1 MDKLVTD
8 TLLKPDMLAVLSR
21 THLQAT
27 LHGFLLP
34 IFESISNAM
43 HGIEE
48 AFVDT
53 SSAERQG
60 VITVKF
66 RDWTNPNKIVISVS
80 DNGAGLT
87 EDNYRSFKTPFS
99 GHKLR
104 QKGRGFGRFIAFK
117 VFARV
122 MYHSRFSFFG
132 QSDVRSFRFDITQ
145 KEEFI
150 LLDDQPD
157 FDGAGLTV
165 TYDQPLTNWHDLI
178 ATLNA
183 DEITGEIGAHF
194 LPYFLYRW
202 LPQIVIQFDNDKP
215 IDIRSRF
222 QGMFK
227 QFAQG
232 TIVCEIDGAPEE
244 LSYSLAKLPRTQQ
257 FKNHCLLLS
266 AADRIVGS
274 PRDLTNK
281 LGQPFFVGEDNERY
295 VVIAVVRGEAFESRL
310 NDSRTGINLSPRT
323 VEDVV
328 SRISDVIQLEEHAQI
343 DKIKTDQSVEL
354 AEALRE
360 NPILKLGLR
369 GKTVADYVAVKPN
382 NWKPEQFIS
391 DLAIER
397 YRATADLTKQIVAAS
412 ADADNYEATIKQI
425 VAKIDAS
432 KKETLAEYVIHRKN
446 IIALVEVAR
455 RFQDDGKHAPE
466 DAIHELVFRRFS
478 DSASVDYFEHNLW
491 LIDDALAFLPYVSS
505 DRTLHGGR
513 RKKGDKV
520 SDLLFFDDSMILGD
534 NDGTTLTI
542 VEFKRPSRDDYVFGI
557 EKSDPVL
564 QVINT
569 LDKATAEGGIA
580 KTDGTYFSFAN
591 IVRRFAFV
599 IADLTPSLVNVLYKH
614 DFQNGWNSKVFV
626 RYRER
631 DAIFIQVFGFDTLV
645 ENAKKRNQAFFKVLL
660 DE

>member
-1 MDKLVTD
+1 MDKITTD

-21 THLQAT
+21 THLQIDT
-27 LHGFLLP
+27 HGFLLP
-34 IFESISNAM
+34 IFEAISNAM
-43 HGIEE
+43 YSIEE
-48 AFVDT
+48 AFVDRAT
-53 SSAERQG
+53 AEQKG
-60 VITVKF
+60 VVTVWFKE
-66 RDWTNPNKIVISVS
+66 WTNPNKIIVSVA
-80 DNGAGLT
+80 DNGTGLT
-87 EDNYRSFKTPFS
+87 EENYRSFKTPFS
-99 GHKLR
+99 GYKLK

-117 VFARV
+117 IFSRIV
-122 MYHSRFSFFG
+122 YQSRFTFFG
-132 QSDVRSFRFDITQ
+132 KSQVRSFRFDIAK

-150 LLDDQPD
+150 LLGEEPN
-157 FDGAGLTV
+157 FEGAGLTV
-165 TYDQPLTNWHDLI
+165 TYDQPLTNWHALI
-178 ATLNA
+178 ASLNSDNIA
-183 DEITGEIGAHF
+183 NEIGAHF

-202 LPQIVIQFDNDKP
+202 LPQILIRFDDEDP

-227 QFAQG
+227 QFADG
-232 TIVCEIDGAPEE
+232 TIVADIDGAPEE
-244 LSYSLAKLPRTQQ
+244 LTYALAKLPRTQQ
-257 FKNHCLLLS
+257 FKNHCLLFS

-281 LGQPFFVGEDNERY
+281 IGQPSFLGENNERY

-310 NDSRTGINLSPRT
+310 NDSRTGINLSPGT
-323 VEDVV
+323 IEDVV
-328 SRISDVIQLEEHAQI
+328 SHISNVIQKEEHTQI
-343 DKIKTDQSVEL
+343 AKIKTDQSQEL

-369 GKTVADYVAVKPN
+369 GKTLTDYVAARPN
-382 NWKPEQFIS
+382 NWTPEQFIS

-397 YRATADLTKQIVAAS
+397 YRATSDLSKQIVAA
-412 ADADNYEATIKQI
+412 ANNEENYEATIKQI

-446 IIALVEVAR
+446 IIELVEAAR
-455 RFQDDGKHAPE
+455 RFQGDGKHAPE

-478 DSASVDYFEHNLW
+478 DTANVDYFEHNLW

-505 DRTLHGGR
+505 DRTLHGSR
-513 RKKGDKV
+513 RQKGDKV

-542 VEFKRPSRDDYVFGI
+542 VEFKRPSRDDYVFGS
-557 EKSDPVL
+557 EKSDPIL

-569 LDKATAEGGIA
+569 LDKARAEGGIT
-580 KTDGTYFSFAN
+580 KTDGAYFSFAN
-591 IVRRFAFV
+591 VVRKFAFV
-599 IADLTPSLVNVLYKH
+599 IADITPTLVKVLEKY
-614 DFQNGWNSKVFV
+614 DFHNDWNPKVFI

-631 DAIFIQVFGFDTLV
+631 AAIFIQVFGFDTLV

>member
-21 THLQAT
+21 THLQVSV
-27 LHGFLLP
+27 HGFLLP
-34 IFESISNAM
+34 ILEAISNAM
-43 HGIEE
+43 HAIEE
-48 AFVDT
+48 AFGDRA
-53 SSAERQG
+53 SAESDG
-60 VITVKF
+60 VINVRFK
-66 RDWTNPNKIVISVS
+66 DWTNPTKIIVSVS

-99 GHKLR
+99 GYKLK

-117 VFARV
+117 VFSRV
-122 MYHSRFSFFG
+122 IYQSRFYFFG
-132 QSDVRSFRFDITQ
+132 KPDVRSFRFDITQ

-150 LLDDQPD
+150 LLNDAPA

-165 TYDQPLTNWHDLI
+165 TYDQPLSNWHDLVVSLNVDDI
-178 ATLNA
+178 AN
-183 DEITGEIGAHF
+183 EIGAHF

-202 LPQIVIQFDNDKP
+202 LPQILIQFDNDAP

-222 QGMFK
+222 RGMFK
-227 QFAQG
+227 QFSEG

-281 LGQPFFVGEDNERY
+281 IGQPFFIGDDNERY

-310 NDSRTGINLSPRT
+310 NDSRTGINLSPRV
-323 VEDVV
+323 VEEVV
-328 SRISDVIQLEEHAQI
+328 SHVSDKIQAAEHEQI
-343 DKIKTDQSVEL
+343 EKIKTDQSEEL
-354 AEALRE
+354 ADALRE

-369 GKTVADYVAVKPN
+369 GKTIQDYVATRPN

-397 YRATADLTKQIVAAS
+397 YRATSDLTKQIVAAS
-412 ADADNYEATIKQI
+412 NDAENYEATIKQI

-432 KKETLAEYVIHRKN
+432 KKETLAEYIIHRKN
-446 IIALVEVAR
+446 IIALVEAAR
-455 RFQDDGKHAPE
+455 RFQDDGKRSPE
-466 DAIHELVFRRFS
+466 DAIHELIFRRFS
-478 DSASVDYFEHNLW
+478 DSANISYFEHNLW
-491 LIDDALAFLPYVSS
+491 LVDDLLAFLPYVSS

-513 RKKGDKV
+513 RSKGDKV
-520 SDLLFFDDSMILGD
+520 TDLLFFDDSMILGD

-542 VEFKRPSRDDYVFGI
+542 VEFKRPSRNDYVFGT

-569 LDKATAEGGIA
+569 LEKAVAEGGIT
-580 KTDGTYFSFAN
+580 KTDGAYFSFAN
-591 IVRRFAFV
+591 VVRKFAFV
-599 IADLTPSLVNVLYKH
+599 IADLTPTLVDVLNKY
-614 DFQNGWNSKVFV
+614 DFHNDWNPKVFV

-631 DAIFIQVFGFDTLV
+631 TAIFIQVFGYDTLV

>member
-1 MDKLVTD
+1 MDKLATD

-21 THLQAT
+21 THLQVS

-34 IFESISNAM
+34 IFEAISNAM
-43 HGIEE
+43 HSIEE
-48 AFVDT
+48 AFLDRAR
-53 SSAERQG
+53 AEQEG
-60 VITVKF
+60 IITVRFKNC
-66 RDWTNPNKIVISVS
+66 TNPNKVIVSVS
-80 DNGAGLT
+80 DTGTGLT
-87 EDNYRSFKTPFS
+87 EENYRSFKTPFS
-99 GHKLR
+99 GYKLK

-117 VFARV
+117 VFSRV
-122 MYHSRFSFFG
+122 IYQSRFSFFDK
-132 QSDVRSFRFDITQ
+132 SDVRSFRFDLAQ
-145 KEEFI
+145 KDELI
-150 LLDDQPD
+150 LLSEGPD

-165 TYDQPLTNWHDLI
+165 TYDQPLTNWHELI
-178 ATLNA
+178 STLNA
-183 DEITGEIGAHF
+183 DDIANEIGAHF

-227 QFAQG
+227 QFAEG
-232 TIVCEIDGAPEE
+232 RIICDIDGAPEE
-244 LSYSLAKLPRTQQ
+244 LTYSLAKLPRTKQ

-281 LGQPFFVGEDNERY
+281 IGQPSFIGEDNERY

-323 VEDVV
+323 IEDVV
-328 SRISDVIQLEEHAQI
+328 SHISDRIQLSEHAQI
-343 DKIKTDQSVEL
+343 EKIKTDQSEDLV
-354 AEALRE
+354 EALRE

-369 GKTVADYVAVKPN
+369 GKTIKDYVAAKPN

-397 YRATADLTKQIVAAS
+397 FRATSDLTRQIVAA
-412 ADADNYEATIKQI
+412 ANNADNYEATIKQI

-446 IIALVEVAR
+446 IISLIEASR
-455 RFQDDGKHAPE
+455 RFQGDGKHAPE

-478 DSASVDYFEHNLW
+478 DNGNVSYFEHNLW
-491 LIDDALAFLPYVSS
+491 LVDDALAFLPYVSS

-542 VEFKRPSRDDYVFGI
+542 VEFKRPSRDDYVFGL

-569 LDKATAEGGIA
+569 LDKAVAEGGIT
-580 KTDGTYFSFAN
+580 KTDGAYFSFAN
-591 IVRRFAFV
+591 IVRKFAFV
-599 IADLTPSLVNVLYKH
+599 IADLTPTLVSALYKH
-614 DFQNGWNSKVFV
+614 DFHNGWNPKVFV
-626 RYRER
+626 RYRGRE
-631 DAIFIQVFGFDTLV
+631 AIFIQVFGFDTLV

>member
-1 MDKLVTD
+1 MDKLTTD

-21 THLQAT
+21 THLQVN

-34 IFESISNAM
+34 IFEAISNAM

-48 AFVDT
+48 AFDD
-53 SSAERQG
+53 SASAEKIG
-60 VITVKF
+60 LVKVTF
-66 RDWTNPNKIVISVS
+66 KDWTDPHKIVVSVS
-80 DNGAGLT
+80 DNGAGLHD
-87 EDNYRSFKTPFS
+87 DNYRSFKTPFS
-99 GHKLR
+99 GAKLS

-122 MYHSRFSFFG
+122 VYHSRFAFFG
-132 QSDVRSFRFDITQ
+132 STDVRAFRFDVNQ
-145 KEEFI
+145 EQELI
-150 LLDDQPD
+150 LLQDQPV
-157 FDGAGLTV
+157 FEGTGLAV
-165 TYDQPLTNWHDLI
+165 TYDQPLLGWHDLI
-178 ATLNA
+178 RALKA
-183 DEITGEIGAHF
+183 DDITDEIGAHF

-202 LPQIVIQFDNDKP
+202 LPQIIQFDEGEP

-227 QFAQG
+227 KFAEG
-232 TIVCEIDGAPEE
+232 TITCDIDGAPEE

-257 FKNHCLLLS
+257 FKSHCLLLS
-266 AADRIVGS
+266 AADRIVGT
-274 PRDLTNK
+274 PRDLSNK
-281 LGQPFFVGEDNERY
+281 IGQPFFFDENGERY

-310 NDSRTGINLSPRT
+310 NDSRTGINLGPRT

-328 SRISDVIQLEEHAQI
+328 SHISDVIQREEHAQI
-343 DKIKTDQSVEL
+343 DKIKSDQSVEL

-369 GKTVADYVAVKPN
+369 GKTVSDYVKAKPN

-412 ADADNYEATIKQI
+412 ANADNYEATIKQI
-425 VAKIDAS
+425 VAKIDAG

-455 RFQDDGKHAPE
+455 RFQDNGKRAPE
-466 DAIHELVFRRFS
+466 DAIHDLVFRRFS

-491 LIDDALAFLPYVSS
+491 LVDDALAFLPYVSS

-513 RKKGDKV
+513 RGKGDKV
-520 SDLLFFDDSMILGD
+520 TDLLFFDDSMILGD

-542 VEFKRPSRDDYVFGI
+542 VEFKRPSRNDYAFGSEKDDPI
-557 EKSDPVL
+557 L

-569 LDKATAEGGIA
+569 LDKATAEGGIS

-591 IVRRFAFV
+591 VVRRFAFV
-599 IADLTPSLVNVLYKH
+599 IADLTPTMIKVLHKH
-614 DFQNGWNSKVFV
+614 DFQNGWNPKVFV

-631 DAIFIQVFGFDTLV
+631 DAIFIQAFGYDTLI
-645 ENAKKRNQAFFKVLL
+645 ENAKKRNHAFFKVLL